1 MALTYTPIFPV
12 TINNTSVQILP
23 ADTTTLKTIYTGATN
38 GSRLENILV
47 TNTDTAAASVVQ
59 VYAVISA
66 TNHLLGTVNVPIS
79 SGNLIAVPSVNL
91 LSYSGNLGNLLN
103 RDANG
108 NTYLYVASGTIIK
121 VAVTVAVNAGK
132 ILDFFAQGGDF

>member
-1 MALTYTPIFPV
+1 MAYLYTPIFPQTV
-12 TINNTSVQILP
+12 NNTAVQILP